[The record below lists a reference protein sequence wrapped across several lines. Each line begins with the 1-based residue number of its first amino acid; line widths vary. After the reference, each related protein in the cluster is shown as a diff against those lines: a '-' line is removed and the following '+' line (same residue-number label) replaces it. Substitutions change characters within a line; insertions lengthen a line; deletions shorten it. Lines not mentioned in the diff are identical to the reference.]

1 MAASRRRRKRRRK
14 SAKRRIFDRFLI
26 LLAFFVSV
34 AAFTTLIV
42 LYWNR
47 DTGIGDEQLEL
58 CLVGNTMNIS
68 WEDTEAVDF
77 IRLYRVDKD
86 TDRTVVIGEYKD
98 NSAVIEGVTSGEEL
112 NLKFEP
118 VRIRRFGSYEF
129 ETKSRR
135 KSVTIYPTELT
146 VPNLSDEVNAEDKTV
161 KVSWQM
167 DDGCVCELY
176 NVNGFDGQ
184 EELLSSEDY
193 STVLTVGDEEADL
206 EMPLRD
212 EPIKIIARTYKQE
225 ANCKQYSVYGDV
237 LEINRV
243 ELLPDSVSIATGI
256 NLGGNY
262 SFTWQEAKPDT
273 YEFMQYDE
281 ETDRWETLKTCG
293 ADDDLSYAVD
303 WLPSEKSVYYK
314 ILAYFKNPKDE
325 SEEGYIESPVLQI
338 RTNRSPL
345 YCTIW
350 PVMDLDVYADADSDE
365 TVGKVKGGETLCV
378 MDDKNG
384 RFKVRTDSG
393 YGYIDEN
400 YVLIDLPEYL
410 GDLCKYD
417 ITNSYSSIFKTQD
430 YPIPGL
436 TGTVIPGFEDI
447 CLSKDE
453 GEFVVPYLYPC
464 AEKLAIA
471 AEAASTDDYIF
482 RIYEAYR
489 PHEATR
495 YMYDTTEALLAA
507 QVPILDEEGNE
518 ASIPVK
524 VDEQNDNSEENA
536 EYNAYMEQLNS
547 AIAAQA
553 TAEGFDITTDVG
565 MLRMAQ
571 LYPTIKLQIQ
581 AQRIL
586 LEQGIDPASAPGGVL
601 LADMISKQPTYESA
615 MTNGGSLKLSAF
627 LAKTIS
633 AHNRGIALDMTLQK
647 RAGEGEAENGE
658 DGEIVEMQ
666 SPMHDLSFRSITSK
680 NNENAELLKKYMT
693 EAGFN
698 GLSSEWWHFQDDE
711 TRNKLNL
718 GVYLE
723 NGVSL
728 EGWKNNNVGW
738 RYQLNNGDYYRNTT
752 EVIDGVSYTFN
763 ERGYCENFE

>member
-1 MAASRRRRKRRRK
+1 MASNRRRRKRRRK
-14 SAKRRIFDRFLI
+14 SAKRRLIDRFLVF
-26 LLAFFVSV
+26 LAFIISV
-34 AAFTTLIV
+34 VAFATLIV

-77 IRLYRVDKD
+77 IRLYRVDKES
-86 TDRTVVIGEYKD
+86 DRTVVIGEYED
-98 NSAVIEGVTSGEEL
+98 NSAVIEGVVSGEEL

-118 VRIRRFGSYEF
+118 VRIKNIAGYQF

-146 VPNLSDEVNAEDKTV
+146 VPNLTDVVSAENKTID
-161 KVSWQM
+161 VSWKM

-184 EELLSSEDY
+184 EIMFTSEESSAQIAI
-193 STVLTVGDEEADL
+193 GDEESQL
-206 EMPLRD
+206 EMPSRD
-212 EPIKIIARTYKQE
+212 EPIKLIARTFKQE

-237 LEINRV
+237 LEVTRE
-243 ELLPDSVSIATGI
+243 ELLPDSISIVNGI
-256 NLGGNY
+256 HLGGGY
-262 SFTWQEAKPDT
+262 TFSWQEAKPDT
-273 YEFMQYDE
+273 YEFMQFNE
-281 ETDRWETLKTCG
+281 ETNMWDTLKICS
-293 ADDDLSYAVD
+293 ADDDLSYEID
-303 WLPSEKSVYYK
+303 WLPSEKVVSYK
-314 ILAYFKNPKDE
+314 VLAYFKNPKDE
-325 SEEGYIESPVLQI
+325 SEEGYIESPELNI
-338 RTNRSPL
+338 RSKRSPL

-350 PVMDLDVYADADSDE
+350 PVMDLDVYSSSEGNDAI
-365 TVGKVKGGETLCV
+365 GKVKGGQTLCV
-378 MDDKNG
+378 LGEENE
-384 RFKVRTDSG
+384 RFKVLSNEG

-400 YVLIDLPEYL
+400 YVMIDLPEFL

-430 YPIPGL
+430 YTIPGL
-436 TGTVIPGFEDI
+436 TGTVIPGFENI
-447 CLSKDE
+447 CISKDE
-453 GEFVVPYLYPC
+453 EEYVVPYLYPC
-464 AEKLAIA
+464 AVKLATA
-471 AEAASTDDYIF
+471 AEAASADNYIF

-495 YMYDTTEALLAA
+495 YMYDTTESILAA
-507 QVPILDEEGNE
+507 QVPILDENGNE
-518 ASIPVK
+518 AAIPVMA
-524 VDEQNDNSEENA
+524 DEDNPESEENA
-536 EYNAYMEQLNS
+536 EYNAYMEQLN
-547 AIAAQA
+547 AALVSQA
-553 TAEGFDITTDVG
+553 TAEGFDVTTDVG

-571 LYPTIKLQIQ
+571 LYPAIKLQIQ

-586 LEQGIDPASAPGGVL
+586 MEQGIDPASAPGQVL
-601 LADMISKQPTYESA
+601 LLDMISKQPTYESA

-633 AHNRGIALDMTLQK
+633 AHNRGIALDMTLQN
-647 RAGEGEAENGE
+647 RET
-658 DGEIVEMQ
+658 GEIIDMQ
-666 SPMHDLSFRSITSK
+666 SPMHDLSFRSIASK
-680 NNENAELLKKYMT
+680 NNDNAETLKKYMT

-738 RYQLNNGDYYRNTT
+738 RYQLVNGDYYRNTT

-763 ERGYCENFE
+763 EKGYCENFE